1 MADKGTFSWVSQ
13 GILERR
19 MLLSRTLQHQ
29 WILVEKLKLK
39 SLRMLMIAVT
49 TWSIVPDDRVLF
61 YDLQISNMCN
71 TTGAT
76 GRAETIYSSE
86 HSSSHSLLVGS
97 VLLNL

>member
-1 MADKGTFSWVSQ
+1 MDFS
-13 GILERR
+13 GKIEIEITLNAYDRR
-19 MLLSRTLQHQ
+19 QSF
-29 WILVEKLKLK
+29 
-39 SLRMLMIAVT
+39 RMTVFSFMT
-49 TWSIVPDDRVLF
+49 
-61 YDLQISNMCN
+61 YLQISNMCN